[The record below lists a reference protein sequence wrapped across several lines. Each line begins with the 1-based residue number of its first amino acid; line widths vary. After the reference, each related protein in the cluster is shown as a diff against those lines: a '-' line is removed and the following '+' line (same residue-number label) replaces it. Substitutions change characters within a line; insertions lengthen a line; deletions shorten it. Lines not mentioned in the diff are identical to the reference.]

1 MDGLISVIVPVY
13 NVEKYIVETMECV
26 EAQTYG
32 DWELLLVE
40 DGSSDGTGE
49 KILRH
54 VEEKGESRIR
64 LIRQPSNMGAA
75 MARNRGL
82 AEARG
87 RYIAYLE
94 IGRAHV

>member
-54 VEEKGESRIR
+54 V
-64 LIRQPSNMGAA
+64 
-75 MARNRGL
+75 
-82 AEARG
+82 
-87 RYIAYLE
+87 
-94 IGRAHV
+94 